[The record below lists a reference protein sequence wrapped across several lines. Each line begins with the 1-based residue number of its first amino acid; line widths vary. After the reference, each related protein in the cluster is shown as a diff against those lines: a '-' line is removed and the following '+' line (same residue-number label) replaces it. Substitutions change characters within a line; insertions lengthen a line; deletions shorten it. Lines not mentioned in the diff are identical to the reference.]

1 MAIET
6 NQIIQGDCIE
16 ILSRDGFPAADL
28 VFADPPFNIGFQYDV
43 YEDKKAYDD
52 YYEWTRRWMRGC
64 RDILTDTGSMW
75 VAIGDD
81 YAAEVRMIGR
91 ELGLHL
97 RNWVIWHYTFGQAT
111 KAKFARSH
119 THLFYWT
126 KAAKDFTFNDQAA
139 RIPSDRQIEYNDKRA
154 SSRGKMPDD
163 VWSEFSRLCGSFA
176 EREGWH
182 PCQMPESILGRII
195 RVSSNV
201 GDLVVDPFGGS
212 GTTLVAAK
220 KLGRQYLGT
229 ELSEDYAQRIGER
242 LASVVVG
249 QPVNGDDWPDDHVA
263 CLRSMY
269 AEASVST
276 ELLGKRAALLNTFTT
291 QFNWRIEA
299 SGWTGEYQADDV
311 LGKLTELRKRAG
323 LPRIKVHVKDGNA
336 GPGSRASDA
345 KSKKTAKPEKRK
357 SPQPRVS
364 GAGCEP
370 SLFGADDD

>member
-1 MAIET
+1 MAFNT
-6 NQIIQGDCIE
+6 NQIMQGDCVE
-16 ILSRDGFPAADL
+16 ILARDDFPTADL

-43 YEDKKAYDD
+43 YEDKKAYED
-52 YYEWTRRWMRGC
+52 YYDWTRQWMKGC
-64 RDILTDTGSMW
+64 RDVLKDNGSMW

-163 VWSEFSRLCGSFA
+163 VWSEFSRLCGSFE

-182 PCQMPESILGRII
+182 PCQMPETILARII

-201 GDLVVDPFGGS
+201 GDVVVDPFGGS
-212 GTTLVAAK
+212 GTTLVVAK
-220 KLGRQYLGT
+220 KLGRQYVGT
-229 ELSEDYAQRIGER
+229 ELSEDYATRIAER
-242 LASVVVG
+242 LAGVVVG
-249 QPVNGDDWPDDHVA
+249 HAVNGDDWPDEHVE

-276 ELLGKRAALLNTFTT
+276 ELLAKRAALLDTFTK
-291 QFNWRIEA
+291 QFNWRMEV
-299 SGWTGEYQADDV
+299 SGWQCEYEADDV
-311 LGKLTELRKRAG
+311 LGKLAELRKRSR
-323 LPRIKVHVKDGNA
+323 LPRIKVHAKDGYAGRGNA
-336 GPGSRASDA
+336 ASDVMPKVTPKA
-345 KSKKTAKPEKRK
+345 RKRK
-357 SPQPRVS
+357 SPQPDSNADGELFDVS
-364 GAGCEP
+364 NVD
-370 SLFGADDD
+370 S